1 MDEAWGKKVDE
12 LLDGI
17 WKLATAK
24 YGSGDARVPPTEL
37 KQMRSLTD
45 SIAMILKREVIIKD

>member
-24 YGSGDARVPPTEL
+24 YGTGDARIPPKEL
-37 KQMRSLTD
+37 QQVRTFTHGLET
-45 SIAMILKREVIIKD
+45 ILKREVIIKD

>member
-1 MDEAWGKKVDE
+1 MDEEWGKKVDE

-24 YGSGDARVPPTEL
+24 YGAADARNPPKEL
-37 KQMRSLTD
+37 QQVRAFTQGLELV
-45 SIAMILKREVIIKD
+45 LKRELKPKN